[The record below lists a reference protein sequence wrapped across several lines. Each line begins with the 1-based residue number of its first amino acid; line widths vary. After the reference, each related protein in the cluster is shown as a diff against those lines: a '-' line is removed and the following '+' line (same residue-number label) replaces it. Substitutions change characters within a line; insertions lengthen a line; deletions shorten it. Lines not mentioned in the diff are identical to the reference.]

1 MFAAMWRAL
10 TRPSLAVFEQART
23 GANLGR
29 AIIAAMAIGAATG
42 FVGGLINFFS
52 AGDSIIE
59 ALTLA
64 IINPL
69 RLVFALIVVNA
80 ILFSAARA
88 LGGRGDFATQ
98 TYLGALVFVP
108 INALASLFAAVP
120 TIGAYL
126 AFAAL
131 MYGVAIN
138 VLSLRAAHGGRA
150 WQTSNIVLLILS
162 FIGGIVGWIAMSSI
176 SQ

>member
-10 TRPSLAVFEQART
+10 TRPSLTAFEQARAD
-23 GANLGR
+23 ANLGR
-29 AIIAAMAIGAATG
+29 ALIAALVIGAATG

-52 AGDSIIE
+52 ANDSIIE

-64 IINPL
+64 IISPL
-69 RLVFALIVVNA
+69 RLMFALIIVNA

-108 INALASLFAAVP
+108 INALASLLAAIP
-120 TIGAYL
+120 TIGAFL

-131 MYGVAIN
+131 MYGVVVN
-138 VLSLRAAHGGRA
+138 VWALRAAHDGRA

-162 FIGGIVGWIAMSSI
+162 FMGGIIGWIAMSSI